1 MTQIAQMTSLDN
13 ANSSEFVKILKDKDL
28 LIYEDIQGS
37 KIFIKWNG
45 KRFIIKP
52 KSLKN
57 DPLNFIDLTIQK
69 YYNFAFD
76 YFYSLPEMVTELLI
90 TNWWFC
96 FEYFADNQPAHIEYN
111 KMPKN
116 NLILTCIVKGNKY
129 VYNFNEI
136 IEYSKLFNVE
146 PLPIIFKGKLSDKQ
160 LEVIEL
166 YLNTKEDDLKFLFG
180 ESNFSYFF
188 YKILNPNTQN
198 SFLMRDDNFND
209 NLEKIIIKI
218 DGKDDYSFE
227 ILNPLYT
234 KMSFSNST
242 EYVEIYS
249 LILLIF
255 LEFIQLLDLE
265 KYKLKKISKDELYI
279 EYICLIFNEYMKNN
293 AKNIINWEFTI
304 PEFFKEDKF
313 KINVDMISNNETKD
327 FIKSSDKI
335 EYFFKCIL
343 GSFNKKRNKPVGVFN
358 ETTLNLF
365 NEAVDKIS
373 RGLDKFLKIN
383 HDYEFQKGDL
393 KNFSDY
399 FQMKYNTD
407 STGELYPDV
416 YNKFTGSEEGGDKKG
431 KKKPKEIKGVDKNI
445 EKGKDSILNF

>member
-1 MTQIAQMTSLDN
+1 
-13 ANSSEFVKILKDKDL
+13 
-28 LIYEDIQGS
+28 
-37 KIFIKWNG
+37 
-45 KRFIIKP
+45 
-52 KSLKN
+52 
-57 DPLNFIDLTIQK
+57 
-69 YYNFAFD
+69 
-76 YFYSLPEMVTELLI
+76 
-90 TNWWFC
+90 
-96 FEYFADNQPAHIEYN
+96 
-111 KMPKN
+111 
-116 NLILTCIVKGNKY
+116 
-129 VYNFNEI
+129 
-136 IEYSKLFNVE
+136 
-146 PLPIIFKGKLSDKQ
+146 
-160 LEVIEL
+160 
-166 YLNTKEDDLKFLFG
+166 
-180 ESNFSYFF
+180 
-188 YKILNPNTQN
+188 
-198 SFLMRDDNFND
+198 
-209 NLEKIIIKI
+209 
-218 DGKDDYSFE
+218 
-227 ILNPLYT
+227 
-234 KMSFSNST
+234 MSFSNST